1 MSLPGFTANACLYRT
16 TNHYRGSLGNVPLTE
31 SDVRN
36 LHRLAMQRARSDI
49 AGQYAKVHRYVRTE
63 RGRHTFPSPTEVPTL
78 MRGFARWL
86 GSAPNTPET
95 AFAAHRHLVDIHPF
109 RDGNGRT
116 ARLLMNSILIRGGYP
131 PIVVRPEDRPS
142 YLRALEQSQAGRG
155 TEAFDTLLFDRLKAE
170 MDLKGYWKSL
180 ISCLP
185 DRSREWSQQFDRENP
200 AQGSGT

>member
-16 TNHYRGSLGNVPLTE
+16 TNHYRASLGNVPLTE

-36 LHRLAMQRARSDI
+36 LHRLAMQRARSDF

-63 RGRHTFPSPTEVPTL
+63 RGRHTFPSPAEVPTL

-86 GSAPNTPET
+86 ASAPNTPET

-131 PIVVRPEDRPS
+131 PIVVRPEDRPG
-142 YLRALEQSQAGRG
+142 YLRTLQQSQAGQG
-155 TEAFDTLLFDRLKAE
+155 PEAFEAFLYERLSATLGD
-170 MDLKGYWKSL
+170 
-180 ISCLP
+180 
-185 DRSREWSQQFDRENP
+185 
-200 AQGSGT
+200 